1 LKKIIFVLSLA
12 ALLTGCRSVSTP
24 KRAIQDSGM
33 MYAMIYDYENTP
45 VYGVAVFIN
54 GKKYTE
60 SDLQGRFVLEFKK
73 NGKYAIKLEKSGYE
87 LIEDMF
93 TYDPM
98 NVLYFKMVNA
108 SQLVSQ
114 AEEAMEQYA
123 YKGAEELINRAHN
136 LEPNRPD
143 ILYFQSIILY
153 YQGRKAEAKVIL
165 ENLQSRGINGEYING
180 FLNKLS
186 DY

>member
-1 LKKIIFVLSLA
+1 MKKIILALSLVV
-12 ALLTGCRSVSTP
+12 LLIGCRSVSKP

-45 VYGVAVFIN
+45 VYGVAVFIDK
-54 GKKYTE
+54 KKYTE

-73 NGKYAIKLEKSGYE
+73 NGKYTIRLEKSGYE
-87 LIEDMF
+87 LIEDTF

-123 YKGAEELINRAHN
+123 YKGAEELINRALI

-143 ILYFQSIILY
+143 VLYFQSIVLY
-153 YQGRKAEAKVIL
+153 YQGRKAEARVIL
-165 ENLQSRGINGEYING
+165 ENLQSRGIDGDYIKD

-186 DY
+186 D

>member
-1 LKKIIFVLSLA
+1 
-12 ALLTGCRSVSTP
+12 
-24 KRAIQDSGM
+24 
-33 MYAMIYDYENTP
+33 
-45 VYGVAVFIN
+45 
-54 GKKYTE
+54 
-60 SDLQGRFVLEFKK
+60 
-73 NGKYAIKLEKSGYE
+73 LEKSGYE
-87 LIEDMF
+87 LLEDTF

-123 YKGAEELINRAHN
+123 YKGAEELINRALN

-143 ILYFQSIILY
+143 ILYFQSIVLY
-153 YQGRKAEAKVIL
+153 YQGRKAEARELL
-165 ENLQSRGINGEYING
+165 ENLQNRGIDGDYIKD

-186 DY
+186 D